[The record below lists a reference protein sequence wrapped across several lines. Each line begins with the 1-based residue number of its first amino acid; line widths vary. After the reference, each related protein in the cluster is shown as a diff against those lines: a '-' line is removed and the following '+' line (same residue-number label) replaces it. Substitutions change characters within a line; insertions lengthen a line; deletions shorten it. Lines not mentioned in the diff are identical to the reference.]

1 MVDALAAHRIL
12 IRPAET
18 DDTEA
23 LIALG
28 TASCLSSIDDL
39 PEFRDR
45 KQEMGPAFARFIPA
59 DLDRIVVLETGGDLA
74 GFVTPQAQTGEIT
87 DLWVDPA
94 RQNAGLGAILLAAAE
109 AEIREAGHNCTW
121 LTTHEKNRRAL
132 RFYQAH
138 GYTLLGVGDAP
149 GQTLPD
155 VTYRRAL
162 LGKQLSR
169 PDAAKASSMADVRQG
184 IDTLD
189 PILVALLAERFAF
202 IDRAADLKPALAMPA
217 RVTER
222 VEEVV
227 TNARTQAEDIGFDP
241 ELTEALWR
249 TMIDLAI
256 EREERMM
263 HVAKQEET
271 A

>member
-1 MVDALAAHRIL
+1 MAAQRIL
-12 IRPAET
+12 IRPAEA

-39 PEFRDR
+39 PEFRNR
-45 KQEMGPAFARFIPA
+45 KDEMEPAFARFIPA
-59 DLDRIVVLETGGDLA
+59 DLDRIVVLEAGGDLA
-74 GFVTPQAQTGEIT
+74 GFVTAQAQTGEIT

-94 RQNAGLGAILLAAAE
+94 RQNAGLGAILLASAE
-109 AEIREAGHNCTW
+109 AEIRKAGHNCAW
-121 LTTHEKNRRAL
+121 LTTHERNRRAL
-132 RFYQAH
+132 RFYQTQ
-138 GYTLLGVGDAP
+138 GYTLLSITEAP
-149 GQTLPD
+149 GETLPD
-155 VTYRRAL
+155 VTYPRAL

-169 PDAAKASSMADVRQG
+169 PDAAKAFSMADVRQG

-189 PILVALLAERFAF
+189 PMLVALIAERFSF
-202 IDRAADLKPALAMPA
+202 IDRAADLKPSLTMPA

-227 TNARTQAEDIGFDP
+227 ANARTQAKDLGFDP
-241 ELTEALWR
+241 DLTETLWR
-249 TMIDLAI
+249 TMVDLAI
-256 EREERMM
+256 AREERMM
-263 HVAKQEET
+263 LAAKQEEI